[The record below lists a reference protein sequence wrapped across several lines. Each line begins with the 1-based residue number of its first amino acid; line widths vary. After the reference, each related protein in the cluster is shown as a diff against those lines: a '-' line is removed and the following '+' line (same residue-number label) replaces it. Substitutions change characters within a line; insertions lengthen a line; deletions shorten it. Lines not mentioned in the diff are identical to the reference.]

1 MRIYSGFLT
10 KFKYKSLISFVT
22 KFKDKSLISTRFI
35 HIYNIFFV
43 LFFNVLLLNDS
54 IMKLLDKN
62 TVRIMSKF
70 H

>member
-43 LFFNVLLLNDS
+43 LFFNVLNDY